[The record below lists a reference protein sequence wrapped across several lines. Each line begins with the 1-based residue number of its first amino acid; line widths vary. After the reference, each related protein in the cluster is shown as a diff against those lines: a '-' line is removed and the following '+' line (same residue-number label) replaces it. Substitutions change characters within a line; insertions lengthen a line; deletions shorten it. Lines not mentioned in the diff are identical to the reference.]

1 MFNYIFIYN
10 FQRKRR
16 DMLYAESYVSR
27 VKERFKDRPD
37 LFSEFNQLLF
47 QFANAF
53 SGTLVEK
60 EVRITLDYS
69 FEWFN

>member
-1 MFNYIFIYN
+1 
-10 FQRKRR
+10 
-16 DMLYAESYVSR
+16 MLYAESYVSR

-47 QFANAF
+47 RFASAF

-60 EVRITLDYS
+60 EVRIALDYLI
-69 FEWFN
+69 ERFN